1 MIISESVKYVGVDDT
16 SLDLFEGQY
25 IIPEGISYNSYV
37 VLDEKVAVMDTVD
50 KRCIK
55 QWEENLLRELGDR
68 KVDYLIV
75 QHLEPDHAGSMLR
88 LMELFPEVIL
98 VGNVKTF
105 NMLPQFFDVNI
116 DGKTL
121 IVGEGDTLSLGKHT
135 LTFFMAPMVH
145 WPEVMVTYDSK
156 DKILFSADGFGKF
169 GALEKTKDTEWAC
182 EARRYYFNIAG
193 KYGAPVQALLKK
205 LATIDVKQ
213 ICPLHGP
220 VLNENLEYYIS
231 LYDTWSS
238 YKPENSGVLVA
249 YSSMHGNT
257 TKAAEKVAELLKE
270 KGVQKVVLS
279 DLSREDMAEVIEDA
293 FRYDRLILAASSYEG
308 GVFPKMQEFLLHLQS
323 KSYQNRKIGIIE
335 NGSWAPSA
343 GRTMRGLLDSM
354 KNIEIVEPMVTIWSK
369 MKDSD
374 IEKLEKLAESMK

>member
-37 VLDEKVAVMDTVD
+37 IMDEKVAVMDTVD

-55 QWEENLLRELGDR
+55 QWEENLLRELGGR

-121 IVGEGDTLSLGKHT
+121 IVGEGDTLTLGEHI

-156 DKILFSADGFGKF
+156 DKLLFSADGFGKF
-169 GALEKTKDTEWAC
+169 GALEKTKDKEWAC

-193 KYGAPVQALLKK
+193 KYGPPVQALLKK

-220 VLNENLEYYIS
+220 VLNENLEYYIG
-231 LYDTWSS
+231 LYDMWSS

-343 GRTMRGLLDSM
+343 GRTMRGILDSM